1 VAKKTLK
8 SEMMKKYKRWHVYV
22 MICPNENIV
31 RYIGITSKNPSVR
44 FMQHVMGKGTATK
57 GKKDWIQSLKNEGK
71 LPIFKVIESGIQEEE
86 ARKKEIELI
95 QEYKVKHP
103 GKITNV

>member
-1 VAKKTLK
+1 
-8 SEMMKKYKRWHVYV
+8 MMRKYKKWHVYV
-22 MICPNENIV
+22 LICPKDNIV

-44 FMQHVMGKGTATK
+44 FMQHIIGKGSATK
-57 GKKDWIQSLKNEGK
+57 KKKEWIQSLKDEGK

-86 ARKKEIELI
+86 ARKKESSLI
-95 QEYKVKHP
+95 QEYKAMYP